1 MRRLLVVSC
10 LTVIVALA
18 LTAPAMAQAAP
29 KGDIAVSY
37 SILYDKEMSG
47 DLPGTNGWL
56 PAGWLVA
63 GSARVTGP
71 LSIVGEVG
79 ANYKGLN
86 VEGID
91 VDVNVYSFLGGVK
104 YSPLVTGNAKPFLQM
119 LVGLARANASAM
131 GQSGSDNAFAMQ
143 IGGGVDIA
151 ATRNLA
157 VRIQGDYRG
166 LRANGGTGNEF
177 RFATGLVYHF

>member
-18 LTAPAMAQAAP
+18 LAAPAMAQPAP
-29 KGDIAVSY
+29 KGDIAASFSV
-37 SILYDKEMSG
+37 LYDKELGSDIQG
-47 DLPGTNGWL
+47 ATGWL
-56 PAGWLVA
+56 PTGWLVA
-63 GSARVTGP
+63 GSLRVTGP
-71 LSIVGEVG
+71 LSVVGEVG

-91 VDVNVYSFLGGVK
+91 FDVNVYSFLGGVK
-104 YSPLVTGNAKPFLQM
+104 YSPTVTGNAKPFLHM
-119 LVGLARANASAM
+119 LVGLARANVSAM
-131 GQSGSDNAFAMQ
+131 GEHISDNAFAMQ

-151 ATRNLA
+151 ATRNVA

-166 LRANGGTGNEF
+166 LRANGSTGNEF
-177 RFATGLVYHF
+177 RFATGIVYSF